1 MHNKN
6 GKVALWGNQ
15 YIFNMAHTLNDYL
28 REVETLFKEERFI
41 FDPKELYEPID
52 YTLRL
57 GGKRIRPT
65 LLLAANALFGGRE
78 EEVRGA
84 ALGIETFHNFTLL
97 HDDLMDR
104 SPLRRGQPTVYTK
117 WGDNTAVLSG
127 DTMFALAWRYFLR
140 QPTPRL
146 REILNCFNETAIE
159 VCEGQQKDMNFEK
172 RAIGDV
178 SLEEYMDM
186 IRQKTAVLLAGAL
199 KIGALYAGAPDGEI
213 EKLYA
218 FGLHLGLAF
227 QLQDDLL
234 DGYGDTAVF
243 GKKTGQDIR
252 DLKKNYLVLRAL
264 QLSSRQQADE
274 LTRLFGDAALDED
287 ERVVRVM
294 ALYDAIGLK
303 PSVEEAIGEEFRA
316 AGECL
321 GRIDADETL
330 KAPLRELTA
339 TLVGRKK

>member
-1 MHNKN
+1 MNNIKN
-6 GKVALWGNQ
+6 YLDRVAE
-15 YIFNMAHTLNDYL
+15 IFA
-28 REVETLFKEERFI
+28 EEQFV
-41 FDPKELYEPID
+41 FEPHELYDPID

-65 LLLAANALFGGRE
+65 LLLAANALFGGKE

-117 WGDNTAVLSG
+117 WGDNTAILSG

-140 QPTPRL
+140 QPSPRL
-146 REILNCFNETAIE
+146 QEILQCFNETAIE
-159 VCEGQQKDMNFEK
+159 VCEGQQKDMNFETL
-172 RAIGDV
+172 
-178 SLEEYMDM
+178 SLEEVSLDDYMDM

-199 KIGALYAGAPDGEI
+199 KIGALYAGASKEEI
-213 EKLYA
+213 AKLYE
-218 FGLHLGLAF
+218 FGIHMGLAF

-252 DLKKNYLVLRAL
+252 DNKKSYLPITAL
-264 QLSSRQQADE
+264 NLCSPEQKKE
-274 LTRLFGDAALDED
+274 LTTLFSPQDTFDE
-287 ERVVRVM
+287 EEKIRRVM
-294 ALYDAIGLK
+294 TLYDTIGLHATLDK
-303 PSVEEAIGEEFRA
+303 AISEEFEKA
-316 AGECL
+316 QQCL
-321 GRIDADETL
+321 NDIQVPEEKKT
-330 KAPLRELTA
+330 PLRELMEN
-339 TLVGRKK
+339 LVGRKK

>member
-1 MHNKN
+1 MN
-6 GKVALWGNQ
+6 
-15 YIFNMAHTLNDYL
+15 TLKEYL
-28 REVETLFKEERFI
+28 SHVERLFAEEQFVFEPR
-41 FDPKELYEPID
+41 ELYEPID

-65 LLLAANALFGGRE
+65 LLLAANALFGGKTE
-78 EEVRGA
+78 KVEGA

-117 WGDNTAVLSG
+117 WGDNTAILSG
-127 DTMFALAWRYFLR
+127 DTMYALAWRYFLR

-146 REILNCFNETAIE
+146 QEILQCFNETAIE

-172 RAIGDV
+172 IAIGKV
-178 SLEEYMDM
+178 SLDDYIDM

-199 KIGALYAGAPDGEI
+199 KIGALYAEAPDAEV
-213 EKLYA
+213 EKLYN
-218 FGLHLGLAF
+218 FGIHLGLAF
-227 QLQDDLL
+227 QVQDDLL

-264 QLSSRQQADE
+264 QLCDKQQADE
-274 LTRLFGDAALDED
+274 LGLLFGAPDINED
-287 ERVVRVM
+287 ERVERTM
-294 ALYDAIGLK
+294 ALYDTLGLK
-303 PSVEEAIGEEFRA
+303 PYVEEAIARQFTLA
-316 AGECL
+316 ATSLNDIQAPE
-321 GRIDADETL
+321 AL
-330 KAPLRELTA
+330 KTPLRELME
-339 TLVGRKK
+339 TLHGRKK